1 MIIYVDTRQKIG
13 KHDIKHNQLLSLGH
27 TLVPRKLDC
36 ADYCTDNSNIIID
49 TKQDLNELY
58 MDLFTEH
65 ARFAREIRLAAEM
78 NKKLIVLV
86 EDGSIKRLSD
96 IKKWKSNRG
105 KANGTV
111 LYRKMMSLHYAYD
124 VEYMFCDK
132 SETGLKIAELLVQ
145 LFKP

>member
-27 TLVPRKLDC
+27 TLVSRKLDC

>member
-27 TLVPRKLDC
+27 RLVSRKLDC

-65 ARFAREIRLAAEM
+65 ARFAREIRLAAQM
-78 NKKLIVLV
+78 DKKLIVLV

-132 SETGLKIAELLVQ
+132 SETGLKIAELLA
-145 LFKP
+145 

>member
-27 TLVPRKLDC
+27 TLVSRKLDC

-132 SETGLKIAELLVQ
+132 SETGLKIAELLA
-145 LFKP
+145 

>member
-27 TLVPRKLDC
+27 TLVSRKLDC
-36 ADYCTDNSNIIID
+36 ADYCTDESNVIID

-58 MDLFTEH
+58 LDLFSEH
-65 ARFAREIRLAAEM
+65 ARFAREIRLAAEL

-86 EDGSIKRLSD
+86 EDGNIKQLSD
-96 IKKWKSNRG
+96 IKRWKSNRG

-132 SETGLKIAELLVQ
+132 SETGLKIAELLV
-145 LFKP
+145 

>member
-27 TLVPRKLDC
+27 TLVSRKLDC
-36 ADYCTDNSNIIID
+36 ADYCTDNSDIIID

-124 VEYMFCDK
+124 VDYMFCDK
-132 SETGLKIAELLVQ
+132 SETGLKIAELLV
-145 LFKP
+145 

>member
-27 TLVPRKLDC
+27 TLVSRKLDC
-36 ADYCTDNSNIIID
+36 ADYCTDNSNTIID

-58 MDLFTEH
+58 LDLFTEH

-132 SETGLKIAELLVQ
+132 SETGLKIAELLV
-145 LFKP
+145 

>member
-27 TLVPRKLDC
+27 TLVSRKLDC

-58 MDLFTEH
+58 MDLFSEH

-132 SETGLKIAELLVQ
+132 SETGLKIAELLV
-145 LFKP
+145 

>member
-27 TLVPRKLDC
+27 TLVSRKLDC
-36 ADYCTDNSNIIID
+36 ADYCTDNSDIIID

-132 SETGLKIAELLVQ
+132 SETGLKIAELLV
-145 LFKP
+145 

>member
-27 TLVPRKLDC
+27 TLVSRKLDC

-58 MDLFTEH
+58 MDLFIEH

-132 SETGLKIAELLVQ
+132 SETGLKIAELLA
-145 LFKP
+145 